1 MNRMS
6 LPEPR
11 PWCALPP
18 GGVVTLYPGVSYQY
32 ENCDFPPGTTF
43 RFYYGYKGDFP
54 MDTDQPTSPTT
65 APAPVPSTEQ
75 QPPAPPAFDPA
86 QLQQLGADNPML
98 AIALAGIAVLGGG
111 AAWKQWGK
119 MSEQKHEQEMRKL
132 EIQAQAQANMP
143 TTQPPPCQAA
153 DAATR
158 AHLAGLEARI
168 TKAEQAQSSLSVGLS
183 DEMEERIAKLEKANK
198 AKKAGK

>member
-1 MNRMS
+1 
-6 LPEPR
+6 
-11 PWCALPP
+11 
-18 GGVVTLYPGVSYQY
+18 
-32 ENCDFPPGTTF
+32 
-43 RFYYGYKGDFP
+43 

-65 APAPVPSTEQ
+65 APAPVPTTEQ

-119 MSEQKHEQEMRKL
+119 MSEQKHEQEMRRL
-132 EIQAQAQANMP
+132 EIQAQAQANVP
-143 TTQPPPCQAA
+143 TVQPPPCQAA
-153 DAATR
+153 DAATQ
-158 AHLAGLEARI
+158 ARI
-168 TKAEQAQSSLSVGLS
+168 SALEGRLAKAEQASSSLSVGLS
-183 DEMEERIAKLEKANK
+183 DEMEERIAKLERANK